1 MIDEK
6 KIERIINK
14 AIDKSMESFPSD
26 HPIRDSEDAL
36 RTYTLSCAMATAKFV
51 QKEFIKSLWH
61 DASEEPDD
69 EKEIIISMNVGT
81 IEEECVMLIYR
92 KENPSTLFT
101 NGCRKWCYLS
111 DLLPKEG
118 GEGCTD

>member
-1 MIDEK
+1 MIDEMNLN
-6 KIERIINK
+6 EE
-14 AIDKSMESFPSD
+14 AECYAKSVFRYYEAAHACKLGF
-26 HPIRDSEDAL
+26 
-36 RTYTLSCAMATAKFV
+36 MAGAEWA

-92 KENPSTLFT
+92 KENPSTLFA

-111 DLLPKEG
+111 DLLPKG
-118 GEGCTD
+118 GEK